1 MEDTRLEL
9 VEACLQSRCS
19 SRCANPPNKM
29 FLQLTVKNQEH
40 QKFKHQDALSTS
52 LRKKSKKQFPI
63 YMFYCLFAV
72 THLSKETFN
81 CQRTY
86 IDKNLCNKNNGSHRR
101 YRPCLTRVNSSV
113 PTLASPMG
121 IKSFNFQ
128 RINLCLYYILFSIFI
143 NIFYF
148 FNGAPDRGRTDN
160 IQLWSQ
166 NQDLNLNFKIAF
178 YIKLF

>member
-1 MEDTRLEL
+1 MLSTH
-9 VEACLQSRCS
+9 S
-19 SRCANPPNKM
+19 SVPITTGPIKKM

-40 QKFKHQDALSTS
+40 QKFK
-52 LRKKSKKQFPI
+52 KSRCVVYFFEKEIEETIIPI
-63 YMFYCLFAV
+63 DLFYCLFAV
-72 THLSKETFN
+72 THLSKETSN

-86 IDKNLCNKNNGSHRR
+86 IDKNLYNKNNGSHRR

-143 NIFYF
+143 NIFF
-148 FNGAPDRGRTDN
+148 
-160 IQLWSQ
+160 QWSTRSGLNRQHPALVPESRLELEFQ
-166 NQDLNLNFKIAF
+166 NSVLH
-178 YIKLF
+178 